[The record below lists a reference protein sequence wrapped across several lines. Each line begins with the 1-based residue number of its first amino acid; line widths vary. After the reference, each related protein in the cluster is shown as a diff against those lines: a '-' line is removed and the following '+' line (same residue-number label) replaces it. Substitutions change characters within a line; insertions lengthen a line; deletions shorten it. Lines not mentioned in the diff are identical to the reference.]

1 MSAVISQTHT
11 LNNASPKHKLGRPR
25 LGTEDER
32 LNILLDCALN
42 IFMHEGYGLASMAKI
57 ASAAGFST
65 RTIYGLYKNKADLM
79 VASVGHMVERD
90 VEQIQSIAGLDA
102 MSAETGLCA
111 IGEVMLARVTSPQ
124 LISLYRMGVAEAARF
139 PELTNKMKAIG
150 PKRIDAV
157 IANYLKSQIEK
168 GELQIENVDKAAVM
182 FCHML
187 ISEPRHN
194 ALLGFTAE
202 DWDAK
207 AHIHY
212 VVRIFLHGVSPSVST
227 GSINHVN
234 KTKPINK
241 ELNA

>member
-1 MSAVISQTHT
+1 MISQTHG
-11 LNNASPKHKLGRPR
+11 LDNASPKHKLGRPR

-32 LNILLDCALN
+32 LSILLDCALS
-42 IFMHEGYGLASMAKI
+42 IFMREGYGLASMAKI

-102 MSAETGLCA
+102 MSAEEGLCA
-111 IGEVMLARVTSPQ
+111 IGETMLTRVTSPQ

-157 IANYLKSQIEK
+157 IANYLHSGIAK

-194 ALLGFTAE
+194 ALLGLLAE
-202 DWDAK
+202 DWDVK

-212 VVRIFLHGVSPSVST
+212 VVRVFLHGVSPSVSLVST
-227 GSINHVN
+227 NNMS
-234 KTKPINK
+234 KTKPLIK
-241 ELNA
+241 EMNV

>member
-1 MSAVISQTHT
+1 M
-11 LNNASPKHKLGRPR
+11 R
-25 LGTEDER
+25 
-32 LNILLDCALN
+32 
-42 IFMHEGYGLASMAKI
+42 EGYGLASMAKI

-111 IGEVMLARVTSPQ
+111 IGETMLIRVTSPQ

-150 PKRIDAV
+150 PKRIDSV
-157 IANYLKSQIEK
+157 IANYLHSRIAK

-182 FCHML
+182 FCNML

-194 ALLGFTAE
+194 ALLGFTAKG
-202 DWDAK
+202 WDVK
-207 AHIHY
+207 GHIYY
-212 VVRIFLHGVSPSVST
+212 VVRIFLHGVSSVSIIST
-227 GSINHVN
+227 N
-234 KTKPINK
+234 KT
-241 ELNA
+241 